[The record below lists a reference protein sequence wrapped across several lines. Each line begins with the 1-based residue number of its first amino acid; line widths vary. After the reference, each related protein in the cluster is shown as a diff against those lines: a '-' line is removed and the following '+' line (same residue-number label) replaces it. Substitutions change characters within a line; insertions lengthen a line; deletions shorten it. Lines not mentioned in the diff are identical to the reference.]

1 MRSQLVFEASIHIP
15 NRYLLC
21 RMLDVWSRAAHRTG
35 SMGSS
40 INQAL
45 EVVCNQK
52 DPPGD
57 GTPAIK
63 PPARAVSVLLS
74 TSEERMAG

>member
-21 RMLDVWSRAAHRTG
+21 RTLDVWTHAVHRAG

-45 EVVCNQK
+45 QIVCSQK
-52 DPPGD
+52 RLPGD
-57 GTPAIK
+57 VAPASK
-63 PPARAVSVLLS
+63 PLTRAVSVLLS
-74 TSEERMAG
+74 ASEERMAG

>member
-1 MRSQLVFEASIHIP
+1 MRSQLVFDASIHIP

-21 RMLDVWSRAAHRTG
+21 RTLDVWSRAVHRAG

-45 EVVCNQK
+45 QVVCSQK
-52 DPPGD
+52 DQPGD
-57 GTPAIK
+57 VAPGSKAPTPA
-63 PPARAVSVLLS
+63 ASDLFS